1 MKATIVSY
9 LPKNPDRDKAEGLAF
24 KEERRSF
31 STEVILYYRGIL
43 LVDGYDYKANYE
55 QQVSLLAG
63 CFEKD
68 SNIEEVLKENE
79 VLKPWEKLYGI
90 LTIIGNIPILVT
102 RYEND
107 VETIMSTLENQT
119 RIDSQTL

>member
-1 MKATIVSY
+1 M
-9 LPKNPDRDKAEGLAF
+9 
-24 KEERRSF
+24 
-31 STEVILYYRGIL
+31 
-43 LVDGYDYKANYE
+43 VDGYDYKANYE